1 MARNDSGMTLMEML
15 IVIAIL
21 GMLLSMVLPVGGRLD
36 NDAKQE
42 ETIHLLESIRFAL
55 IGAEN
60 AYDENGNRVIGGYVG
75 DFGKLPDLIKHDW
88 DTSAGEW
95 SIPKK
100 DGANEPEMT
109 ENTSYNDNG
118 MPMVLWTNS
127 IKVDGV
133 SDPVPLAG
141 NGWNGPYMASTRDDY
156 PDDDD
161 LFIHTASSP
170 NSDELEENRKFL
182 LRQGKGR
189 LVDGWG
195 SSLLVYVVSREDGA
209 KKDLYFVS
217 AGADRR
223 IDFGKEDG
231 SDEGP
236 VDTQF
241 SANEDNL
248 IMILTN
254 EQWNLTDQKTAQTML
269 KLKDLKAA
277 ILGRSGRVT
286 DGVSQPNGYAVDMG
300 GLETLMGSYV
310 YKEGDATEK
319 VYKCIRRHKAEQG
332 TDAPSG
338 PEWEHVGD
346 RDDYPYAFKWTF
358 PREYHEKQLQ
368 QLVMN
373 SDYIKYDEKYYRC
386 SDTSVGQNPASSP
399 DDWVRDDTFAGQEW
413 VRDYDSGK
421 TYEKEIFTTW
431 SYYEKVSLGAGWRGP
446 YSNYE
451 TSPLTDG
458 WGREIRIEMN
468 SPDDGSLRLVSDGPV
483 VNKSDGVTPYTDD
496 DLEILIVRSDY
507 VVPATVEVYA
517 TGSEK
522 DPDDNIIRD
531 GVSID
536 DSDYVCVYTPHNGK
550 LGYIRA
556 KFSQRKHLNPAKD
569 NLEDG
574 EFYFKHSSAHD
585 PGIVA
590 IDENH
595 IEEPGGQ
602 YNVVS
607 GKDGPWLPIGWVTVV
622 YRSKEY
628 SKNNNDPNDL
638 SLHYSS
644 PSPITYGAND
654 QKGPPGYQKITII
667 HPRTSPQIVLG
678 N

>member
-133 SDPVPLAG
+133 SDPVLLAG

-161 LFIHTASSP
+161 LFTHTASSP

-195 SSLLVYVVSREDGA
+195 SSLLVY
-209 KKDLYFVS
+209 KKDEDLYFVS
-217 AGADRR
+217 AGSDRR

-236 VDTQF
+236 VDMQF

-300 GLETLMGSYV
+300 GLETLMGAYV
-310 YKEGDATEK
+310 YKEGSTT
-319 VYKCIRRHKAEQG
+319 VYECIRRHDS
-332 TDAPSG
+332 TSSTSPPNTTYWSS
-338 PEWEHVGD
+338 VGD
-346 RDDYPYAFKWTF
+346 TTSHPYASKWQDSSK
-358 PREYHEKQLQ
+358 YHQAQWHL
-368 QLVMN
+368 LLMN
-373 SDYIKYDEKYYRC
+373 ADYVEHDETHYRC
-386 SDTSVGQNPASSP
+386 VGKDVAGPPSPSSS
-399 DDWVRDDTFAGQEW
+399 DWVEDDTFAGYDW
-413 VRDYDSGK
+413 VKAYTSGR
-421 TYEKEIFTTW
+421 TYNDTSGGVLNQWTYN
-431 SYYEKVSLGAGWRGP
+431 SVVSFGAGWRGP
-446 YSNYE
+446 YISYDS
-451 TSPLTDG
+451 TPFTDA
-458 WGREIRIEMN
+458 WGNEIKI
-468 SPDDGSLRLVSDGPV
+468 SVDHAKGSLTFTSEGPDA
-483 VNKSDGVTPYTDD
+483 NEPSPGADD
-496 DLEILIVRSDY
+496 DIVITIVRSDY
-507 VVPATVEVYA
+507 AVPVTVLVKSAAAASGTNSSVDMNDQTSPSRGDYVSIYRLLNGDIVYA
-517 TGSEK
+517 
-522 DPDDNIIRD
+522 DAFI
-531 GVSID
+531 
-536 DSDYVCVYTPHNGK
+536 
-550 LGYIRA
+550 
-556 KFSQRKHLNPAKD
+556 
-569 NLEDG
+569 
-574 EFYFKHSSAHD
+574 SSANAGDGNDGLFKFTNNSGYAYGPHSL
-585 PGIVA
+585 
-590 IDENH
+590 
-595 IEEPGGQ
+595 GGATDITAGLGE
-602 YNVVS
+602 S
-607 GKDGPWLPIGWVTVV
+607 ATTTDSSWIPIGWATIV
-622 YRSKEY
+622 YRSKAY
-628 SKNNNDPNDL
+628 YNGQADSSHASPNPNKIKGE
-638 SLHYSS
+638 SS
-644 PSPITYGAND
+644 GAP
-654 QKGPPGYQKITII
+654 GPPGYQKVTII